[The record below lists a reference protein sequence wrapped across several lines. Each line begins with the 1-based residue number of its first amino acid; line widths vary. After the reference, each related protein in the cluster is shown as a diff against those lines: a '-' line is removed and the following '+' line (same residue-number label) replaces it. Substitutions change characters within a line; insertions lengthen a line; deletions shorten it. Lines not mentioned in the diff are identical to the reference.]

1 MSKPVGTLDYRSD
14 HYWVVGMPE
23 QDDYEL
29 QSGDS
34 MEVWRETDWLF
45 TRVRSYSD
53 TWRRL
58 WSFLDKDGTMVI
70 PRLGMR
76 VRLG

>member
-1 MSKPVGTLDYRSD
+1 MSKSVGTLDYRSD
-14 HYWVVGMPE
+14 HYWVVGMPD

-34 MEVWRETDWLF
+34 IEVWRGTDWLF
-45 TRVRSYSD
+45 TRIRSYSD

-58 WSFLDKDGTMVI
+58 WNFLDKNGTMVI

-76 VRLG
+76 VRL